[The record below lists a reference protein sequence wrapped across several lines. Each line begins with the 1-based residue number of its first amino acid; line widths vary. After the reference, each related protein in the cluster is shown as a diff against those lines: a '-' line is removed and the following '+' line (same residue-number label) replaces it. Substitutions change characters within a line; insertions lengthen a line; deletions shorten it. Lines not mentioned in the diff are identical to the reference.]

1 MEKIII
7 ALEIMQVLILVDNDS
22 SLLIKKFSKCFLY
35 KFVLKNHLWN
45 LSDPLEKQNNT
56 TR

>member
-35 KFVLKNHLWN
+35 KFVLKNHL
-45 LSDPLEKQNNT
+45 
-56 TR
+56 